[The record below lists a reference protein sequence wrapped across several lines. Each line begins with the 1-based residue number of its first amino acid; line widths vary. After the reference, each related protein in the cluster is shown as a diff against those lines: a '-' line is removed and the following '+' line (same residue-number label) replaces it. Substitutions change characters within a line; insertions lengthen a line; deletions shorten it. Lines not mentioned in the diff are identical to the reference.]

1 MPDTG
6 EQTSRFHTP
15 TGGLLTRYI
24 FSRDHKI
31 IGIQYWTLALIA
43 GFLGMVM
50 SLLMR
55 SHLVAPQASFP
66 GLEWLFPEG
75 APGGVMTSELYLAIM
90 TMHGTIMVFFV
101 LTTAIQSGFGNYILP
116 IQIGAEDMAFPTLNM
131 LSFWL
136 TFLGFLVL
144 LFAIVATGGGP
155 ISGWTAYPPL
165 SAVGEVAGPGLGLGQ
180 VLWIV
185 SIALF
190 CVASLLASI
199 NFIVTTLQL
208 RTEGMSLMRLPL
220 TVWAWFTT
228 GAMSLIAFGVLLAGG
243 ILLLL
248 DHVAS
253 TSFFIPD
260 GLIVSDRPIER
271 GGGSPILWQHLL
283 WFFGHPEVYIII
295 VPAIGVISHVI
306 AVMARKPVFCYR
318 AVVYAMAAL
327 STLGFLVW
335 GHHMFVSGM
344 NPLSGFPF
352 SVLTIAISMPAGV
365 IAITWL
371 GTLWRGK
378 IQFTS
383 PMLFALAFVSYFVTG
398 GVGGLFLG
406 QTGLDLYLH
415 DTYFVVGHFHVIMGM
430 SAVFAI
436 FAGTYFWFP
445 KMFGRM
451 MDEGLA
457 KIHFWL
463 TFIGGY
469 LVYVTMHIQGF
480 AGHPRRYP
488 DTQTFEF
495 LRPLDTL
502 HVFITAAALMLAAA
516 QFIFLFNVLWS
527 LRNGKKAEQNPWNA
541 TTLEWTVPFPPP
553 HDNFGGQHITIHR
566 PAYEY
571 SVPGGKTD
579 FAMQD
584 EPHVSTPS
592 EGGD

>member
-1 MPDTG
+1 VPDPG
-6 EQTSRFHTP
+6 AHTAHIETP
-15 TGGLLTRYI
+15 PGGFITRYV
-24 FSRDHKI
+24 FSRDHKV
-31 IGIQYWTLALIA
+31 IGLQYWTLAIVA
-43 GFLGMVM
+43 AFLGMAM

-55 SHLVAPQASFP
+55 SHLVAPDASFP
-66 GLEWLFPEG
+66 GLEFLFPDG
-75 APGGVMTSELYLAIM
+75 APDGVMTPELYLAIM

-101 LTTAIQSGFGNYILP
+101 LTTAIQGGFGNYFLP
-116 IQIGAEDMAFPTLNM
+116 IQIGADDMAFPTLNM
-131 LSFWL
+131 LSFWVTL
-136 TFLGFLVL
+136 LAFIVL
-144 LFAIVATGGGP
+144 MLAIVAAGGGP

-165 SAVGEVAGPGLGLGQ
+165 SAVGEIAGPGLGLGQ
-180 VLWIV
+180 IIWIL

-190 CVASLLASI
+190 CIASLLGSI
-199 NFIVTTLQL
+199 NFIVTTLHL
-208 RTEGMSLMRLPL
+208 RAEGMSMMRLPV

-228 GAMSLIAFGVLLAGG
+228 GVMALLAFGVLLAGG

-260 GLIVSDRPIER
+260 GLIISDRVIEQ

-306 AVMARKPVFCYR
+306 AVMSRKPVFCYK
-318 AVVYAMAAL
+318 AVVYGLAIL
-327 STLGFLVW
+327 SSLGFVVW
-335 GHHMFVSGM
+335 GHHMFASGM

-352 SVLTIAISMPAGV
+352 SILTIAISMPAGV
-365 IAITWL
+365 IAITWI
-371 GTLWRGK
+371 GTLWGGK

-415 DTYFVVGHFHVIMGM
+415 DTYFVVGHFHMIMGM
-430 SAVFAI
+430 GAI
-436 FAGTYFWFP
+436 FATFSATYFWFP

-451 MDEGLA
+451 LDEGLA
-457 KIHFWL
+457 KVHFWL

-488 DTQTFEF
+488 DTQTYEF
-495 LRPLDTL
+495 LRPLDGM
-502 HVFITAAALMLAAA
+502 HVFITAAAFMLAAA
-516 QFIFLFNVLWS
+516 QVIFVLNLLWS
-527 LRNGKKAEQNPWNA
+527 MKNGKKAEQNPWKA
-541 TTLEWTVPFPPP
+541 TTLEWTVPSPPP
-553 HDNFGGQHITIHR
+553 HDNFGGERKTIYH

-571 SVPGGKTD
+571 SRPGDTED
-579 FAMQD
+579 FLMQD
-584 EPHVSTPS
+584 EAPTP
-592 EGGD
+592 